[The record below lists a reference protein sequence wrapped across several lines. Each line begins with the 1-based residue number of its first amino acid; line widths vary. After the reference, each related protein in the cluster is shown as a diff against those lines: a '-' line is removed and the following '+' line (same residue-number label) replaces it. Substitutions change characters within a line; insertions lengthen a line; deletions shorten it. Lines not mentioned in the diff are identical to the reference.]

1 MISGK
6 YTIIRSAEPDDAVA
20 MWRLYDPGRPRSFLL
35 GPSREVM
42 IPTQDEMRE
51 MLARRD
57 VIQGSFFAIED
68 FAGEVLGC
76 CVLRGAKMESDFAEV
91 VVALSHDGAYNTP
104 VADEVFQFL
113 EKLGFVDKK
122 LNKLVA
128 HCLSDET
135 EYRDF
140 LGRHGFTSD
149 GIQREMVYTK
159 GRYFDLESLSLF
171 NSAHTGGGNGTAA
184 AAS

>member
-6 YTIIRSAEPDDAVA
+6 YTIIRSAEPDDAYA
-20 MWRLYDPGRPRSFLL
+20 MWRLYDPSRPRSFLL

-68 FAGEVLGC
+68 RAGEVLGC
-76 CVLRGAKMESDFAEV
+76 CVLRGAKAESDFAEV
-91 VVALSHDGAYNTP
+91 VVALTDESSYDSP
-104 VADEVFQFL
+104 VADEVYEFL
-113 EKLGFVDKK
+113 KKLGFVDKK

-128 HCLSDET
+128 HCLCNET
-135 EYRDF
+135 GYRAF
-140 LGRHGFTSD
+140 LVRHGFTSD

-171 NSAHTGGGNGTAA
+171 NNARTGGGNGSAVAA
-184 AAS
+184 P